1 MSALTEAK
9 QHVDQ
14 IAEHLQAANDTGSFA
29 FEQQSLRRAKNLL
42 RVALAL
48 VDARLILV
56 DDKVEEDE
64 ERNR

>member
-9 QHVDQ
+9 QHVDEA
-14 IAEHLQAANDTGSFA
+14 AEELQFANDTGSCSR
-29 FEQQSLRRAKNLL
+29 EQHHLKQAKSLL

-48 VDARLILV
+48 VDARLLLV
-56 DDKVEEDE
+56 NDKVEEDE